1 MVYIQGRVATW
12 LSEILGGRLQ
22 RVVHVLNQAAS
33 GWASITSGIPQGSI
47 LRPLLFYF
55 TYVNDIPDLVQN
67 NFKMFTDDIKIYRAI
82 SFTAYLTVYYYSKIF
97 TSCLS
102 GYEVVPKV

>member
-22 RVVHVLNQAAS
+22 RVVLNQAAS
-33 GWASITSGIPQGSI
+33 GWASITSGIPQGSV

-55 TYVNDIPDLVQN
+55 VSMTFQTWFRIILKCLQMILSHIIYSISDSLLLQQDLHKLSEWVQ
-67 NFKMFTDDIKIYRAI
+67 
-82 SFTAYLTVYYYSKIF
+82 
-97 TSCLS
+97 S
-102 GYEVVPKV
+102 GS